1 MKYFLG
7 ILVIVL
13 GAFMVI
19 RTEWFIEN
27 FGYSDWAEAKL
38 GRGGTRIMYKV
49 LGILFIV
56 GSVLGMTGALGE
68 IIIGVFGKLFIGG
81 R

>member
-1 MKYFLG
+1 M
-7 ILVIVL
+7 IVL

-38 GRGGTRIMYKV
+38 GGGGTRIMYKV